1 MQYVATYTV
10 HNVRIYFIYHT
21 YTGYYDS
28 SVPSSANNPSFHSGG
43 QCELGVKMIIIIG
56 EVFSLLPNGSLP
68 TQNGNLPDTGGM
80 QLPTQDQTYGILTGS
95 MNTSLTDS
103 EGTCA

>member
-1 MQYVATYTV
+1 M
-10 HNVRIYFIYHT
+10 
-21 YTGYYDS
+21 
-28 SVPSSANNPSFHSGG
+28 PSSANNPSIHSGG
-43 QCELGVKMIIIIG
+43 QCLLGVKMIIIIG

-68 TQNGNLPDTGGM
+68 TQNGNLPDTGGVQPPDTGGE

-103 EGTCA
+103 EGMCA

>member
-1 MQYVATYTV
+1 M
-10 HNVRIYFIYHT
+10 
-21 YTGYYDS
+21 
-28 SVPSSANNPSFHSGG
+28 PSSANNPSIHFGG

-56 EVFSLLPNGSLP
+56 EVPLLPSGSPP
-68 TQNGNLPDTGGM
+68 TQNGNLPDTGGV